1 MKVILITDTN
11 TNKVIS
17 VKTLKRFRDEVN
29 EEYWKANNFCGD
41 REYFKIDN
49 IDFAIDWYTITS
61 NNLAI
66 DIMKLETSLEDEVR
80 FWVKDSMNINV
91 HHEIPEE
98 ERLKMLPI
106 RNLKIE
112 IGDISGELHDCRI
125 IDYKNTGRISILVN
139 EIK

>member
-1 MKVILITDTN
+1 MNYK
-11 TNKVIS
+11 
-17 VKTLKRFRDEVN
+17 
-29 EEYWKANNFCGD
+29 WG
-41 REYFKIDN
+41 
-49 IDFAIDWYTITS
+49 AIEC
-61 NNLAI
+61 
-66 DIMKLETSLEDEVR
+66 DIMNMRYRPMQPGELVKCRQENLMFIIIVDIPFSKLETSLEDEVR

-112 IGDISGELHDCRI
+112 IGDISEELHDCRI